1 MTVLYAIITDYFCI
15 TPIYEITGN
24 ILCSEGPIMA
34 ASDKFDIT
42 VYGKGG
48 HGAVPQVGF
57 FISVCMRA
65 GACMFV

>member
-1 MTVLYAIITDYFCI
+1 
-15 TPIYEITGN
+15 
-24 ILCSEGPIMA
+24 MA